1 MMNTGCCLHPCCLH
15 CGDHWTSAMQQMWQK
30 VLKLIIV
37 TSWKEDV
44 IISEFFDVLSFFIV
58 KQNFCLKVKRN

>member
-1 MMNTGCCLHPCCLH
+1 
-15 CGDHWTSAMQQMWQK
+15 MQQMWQK

>member
-15 CGDHWTSAMQQMWQK
+15 SGDYWTSAMQQMWQK

-58 KQNFCLKVKRN
+58 KQNFYLKVKRN